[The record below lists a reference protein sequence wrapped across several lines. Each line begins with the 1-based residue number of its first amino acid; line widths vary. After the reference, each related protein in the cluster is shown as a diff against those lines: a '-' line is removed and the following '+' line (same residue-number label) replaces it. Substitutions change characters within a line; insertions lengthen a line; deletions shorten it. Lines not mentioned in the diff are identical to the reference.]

1 VSDAEAREVY
11 AKAGLGQGVSL
22 GLRPA
27 VLVVDFSCGFT
38 DPASTLGSDL
48 TAEVEATK
56 RLLDVARSRG
66 VPVVFTTIGY
76 EASLKDG
83 GLWLQKVPALGE
95 LQVGG
100 HWVEIDPRL
109 EPREDETIVLKK
121 GASGFFGTNLASIL
135 LTLGVD
141 SVVLC
146 GATTSGCVRATA
158 IDLLQY
164 GWPTL
169 VPRECVGD
177 RAQAPH
183 EANLFDIQAKYA
195 DVVSVDDAIAY
206 LESVP
211 QRTTLTTAAP
221 ATTST
226 PATTSRLL
234 SSSPSRP

>member
-1 VSDAEAREVY
+1 MSDEEAREVY
-11 AKAGLGQGVSL
+11 ARARLGESVTL
-22 GLRPA
+22 GSRPA

-56 RLLDVARSRG
+56 RLLDAARAKG
-66 VPVVFTTIGY
+66 LLVVFTTIGY
-76 EASLKDG
+76 DASLKDG

-109 EPREDETIVLKK
+109 EPRADEPVVLKK
-121 GASGFFGTNLASIL
+121 GASAFFGTNLAAIL
-135 LTLGVD
+135 TAQRVD

-146 GATTSGCVRATA
+146 GATTSGCIRATA
-158 IDLLQY
+158 IDLLQL

-183 EANLFDIQAKYA
+183 DANLFDIQAKYA
-195 DVVSVDDAIAY
+195 DVVALEDALDY
-206 LESVP
+206 VESVP
-211 QRTTLTTAAP
+211 VPATAAV
-221 ATTST
+221 
-226 PATTSRLL
+226 
-234 SSSPSRP
+234 